1 MEKVN
6 LEPQYKLLVAALE
19 KKKVPCRVKLSDW
32 QGRNEIDVECGR
44 DYPDS
49 IFNKI
54 SDCYDKIEGLNSN
67 NVSVCAESSGATVLH
82 STRIAGGPK
91 RY

>member
-1 MEKVN
+1 MVNN
-6 LEPQYKLLVAALE
+6 LENQYNLLVAALE
-19 KKKVPCRVKLSDW
+19 KKNVPCRVKLNNW
-32 QGRNEIDVECGR
+32 NGRQEIDVECGR

-49 IFNKI
+49 LFDKI
-54 SDCYDKIEGLNSN
+54 TDAYEKIEGLSSQ
-67 NVSVCAESSGATVLH
+67 NVSVCADSSGATVIK